1 MINVE
6 DSAMGKKRKQCYSGI
21 GGQAVMEGIM
31 MRNKNRYSVAVRKAD
46 KTIEIMTGDCKQ
58 TTSIWSKIPFIRGV
72 YNFVDS
78 LSVGMKAMSYSAEF
92 FAEGDE
98 QETAFDRL
106 LRKIFG
112 EKAEKVIVGMS
123 VFFAIVL
130 AVGIFIVLPW
140 FLSALLERYISN
152 VSLIAIIEGI
162 LRITIFI
169 LYVLLISLM
178 KDIRRVFMYHGA
190 EHKCINCIE
199 SGKSLT
205 VKNIM
210 KSSRMHK
217 RCGTSFLLI
226 VMVISIILFF
236 FIRVDVVWLRLILR
250 IALVPV
256 IAGIAYEILR
266 LAGKF
271 DNWFIDLIS
280 APGVALQ
287 LLTTREPDE
296 DMVEVAIKSIEAV
309 YDWKAYLKENFEY
322 DSSEE
327 GWLDDDEDEEEEDVI
342 PPERMHVNTSILP
355 QVEEPDK
362 EACDDSEETV
372 AEDAKEDET
381 AQENALK
388 EAVEERPEE
397 ADDADDEIAE
407 EESDEAVVTAD
418 DVEDIATAE
427 EEAAVVAEV
436 EEEESVAETDDDDDD
451 DEPTSVEEL
460 NRLLDGFTGTID
472 LGDYK

>member
-1 MINVE
+1 MFNVE

-58 TTSIWSKIPFIRGV
+58 TTTVWSKIPFIRGV

-106 LRKIFG
+106 LGKIFG

-130 AVGIFIVLPW
+130 AVGLFIVLPW
-140 FLSALLERYISN
+140 FLSALLERFISN
-152 VSLIAIIEGI
+152 VSLIAIIEGAF
-162 LRITIFI
+162 RITIFI

-327 GWLDDDEDEEEEDVI
+327 GWLDDDEDDEDVI

-355 QVEEPDK
+355 QIEEPDK
-362 EACDDSEETV
+362 ETSDDLDASADEDEKESEITEDAVGELPEEEGEVAEIVEGEVDAADVPMEDTEDITV
-372 AEDAKEDET
+372 AEEEFDDEAEVEAAESEDEPD
-381 AQENALK
+381 NNGD
-388 EAVEERPEE
+388 
-397 ADDADDEIAE
+397 DDADDEPA
-407 EESDEAVVTAD
+407 
-418 DVEDIATAE
+418 
-427 EEAAVVAEV
+427 
-436 EEEESVAETDDDDDD
+436 
-451 DEPTSVEEL
+451 SVEEL
-460 NRLLDGFTGTID
+460 NRLLDGFTGRID